1 MIALSINGQTK
12 GQNME
17 TLKKF
22 LEQLKKLISDFEATL
37 SKPVDPP
44 REDVGTPGQKL
55 LWVPFA
61 SIKEAMKGSGTY
73 RKGYPEG
80 AIVHWTSGWS
90 RDGEKGASAR
100 KRAEEAV
107 TWGAKQGYA
116 YFAIGEDGSIIQ
128 SLPLNRW
135 GHHAGSSSWPSL
147 GSSVS
152 QYLVGIEICNA
163 GKLKNVADGVYESWF
178 GARFKSDEVRY
189 SKKNGN
195 IQEGYYHKYSAAQEA
210 SLIQLLKWLKSNNPE
225 VFSYD
230 LVLGHDE
237 VAPSRKT
244 DPGASLSM
252 TMPEFR
258 ALLKS

>member
-1 MIALSINGQTK
+1 MRRRGKMDLLKSFIEKLKQLIAS
-12 GQNME
+12 
-17 TLKKF
+17 
-22 LEQLKKLISDFEATL
+22 FEAAMG
-37 SKPVDPP
+37 KEEPP
-44 REDVGTPGQKL
+44 RPDVDAPAQKL
-55 LWVPFA
+55 LWCPFA
-61 SIKEAMKGSGTY
+61 TVLEAMKGSGTY

-90 RDGEKGASAR
+90 RDGEKGTSAK
-100 KRAEEAV
+100 KRAEEAIK
-107 TWGAKQGYA
+107 WGAKQGYA

-152 QYLVGIEICNA
+152 QYLVGIEVCNA
-163 GKLKNVADGVYESWF
+163 GKLKKISDGVYESWF
-178 GARFKSDEVRY
+178 GARFNESEVRY
-189 SKKNGN
+189 SKKVGN
-195 IQEGYYHKYSAAQEA
+195 IAEGYYHKYSEAQEKA
-210 SLIQLLKWLKSNNPE
+210 LVQLLKWLKSNNPS
-225 VFSYD
+225 VFNFD

-237 VAPSRKT
+237 VAPARKT

-258 ALLKS
+258 AKLKS